1 MPSAAKLG
9 TQRIG
14 RCAAVLRLFTI
25 VIVMLTLALGYAAG
39 SPARSCHASEGLSK
53 ISVSDD
59 GAHFEAAA
67 QSVIAGDWLKQVP
80 PMHGHCQS
88 EVVTPPVDGLPT
100 VRARRDYETV
110 AVNSLTDRTLPPEL
124 LPPRF

>member
-1 MPSAAKLG
+1 M
-9 TQRIG
+9 
-14 RCAAVLRLFTI
+14 LRLFTI
-25 VIVMLTLALGYAAG
+25 VVIMLTLALGHAAG

-59 GAHFEAAA
+59 GAHFDAAV

-88 EVVTPPVDGLPT
+88 EVATPPVGLLST
-100 VRARRDYETV
+100 VRARQDYDTV
-110 AVNSLTDRTLPPEL
+110 AMRSLSDRTQPPEL